1 MEPIHAAN
9 HTGGYEVDGS
19 TVKER
24 GMNYSDDVMYMFY
37 YHFIGYLWT
46 MNLLIALMHF
56 TIASSVAQWYFA
68 PRVNGQKELKQPV
81 ITAAKLAYT
90 KHFGTMIFGSLVVA
104 IAEAIRMMV
113 DYMTEQM
120 EKQSP
125 NNPVTKMLVCLLKC
139 CARCIENCLKYITK
153 NAYIFTAMFGYNFCS
168 ACYKLFDFLGKA
180 PLTITM
186 AQSLG
191 GIIIALGRG
200 FVIVFAV
207 MCTYAVMEFDTYWKT
222 AVDSPYLVLVVVSI
236 LALVIATIF
245 FEVFGMSMNTLIMCF
260 IADSNMNGGT
270 PVNCGDG
277 MSEKMKTVQSRN
289 QSKLD
294 AKAQQKA
301 KYAATPD
308 KE

>member
-1 MEPIHAAN
+1 
-9 HTGGYEVDGS
+9 
-19 TVKER
+19 
-24 GMNYSDDVMYMFY
+24 
-37 YHFIGYLWT
+37 
-46 MNLLIALMHF
+46 
-56 TIASSVAQWYFA
+56 
-68 PRVNGQKELKQPV
+68 
-81 ITAAKLAYT
+81 
-90 KHFGTMIFGSLVVA
+90 
-104 IAEAIRMMV
+104 
-113 DYMTEQM
+113 
-120 EKQSP
+120 
-125 NNPVTKMLVCLLKC
+125 
-139 CARCIENCLKYITK
+139 
-153 NAYIFTAMFGYNFCS
+153 MFGYNFCS
-168 ACYKLFDFLGKA
+168 ACYKLFDFLSKA

-207 MCTYAVMEFDTYWKT
+207 MCTYAIMEFDTNWKL
-222 AVDSPYLVLVVVSI
+222 AVESPYLVLVVVFI

-270 PVNCGDG
+270 PANCGDG

-289 QSKLD
+289 QGKLD

>member
-1 MEPIHAAN
+1 
-9 HTGGYEVDGS
+9 
-19 TVKER
+19 VKER

-37 YHFIGYLWT
+37 YHFFGYLWT
-46 MNLLIALMHF
+46 MQLFIALMHF

-90 KHFGTMIFGSLVVA
+90 KHFGTMVFGSLVVA

-153 NAYIFTAMFGYNFCS
+153 NAYVFTAMFGYGFCS

-222 AVDSPYLVLVVVSI
+222 AVDSPYLVLVVVFI